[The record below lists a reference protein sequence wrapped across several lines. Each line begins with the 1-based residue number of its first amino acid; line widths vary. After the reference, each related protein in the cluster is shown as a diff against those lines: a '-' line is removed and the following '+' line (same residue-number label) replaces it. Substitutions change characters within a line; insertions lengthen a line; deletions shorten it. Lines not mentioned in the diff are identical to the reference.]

1 MFFTVK
7 ILIWSIMGKLEGEW
21 SSDITKEKGK
31 KFIILE
37 ENRWL
42 DRLLNRI
49 GVLLL
54 LTLSSSW
61 RGNNLVK
68 DSTAHLL

>member
-1 MFFTVK
+1 MFFTLK
-7 ILIWSIMGKLEGEW
+7 ILILSIMEKLEDEW

-37 ENRWL
+37 ENCWL

-61 RGNNLVK
+61 RGNNLVQ
-68 DSTAHLL
+68 DTTAPLL